1 MKSGSRQKDH
11 LDELIEE
18 SCKDPE
24 FANAWKQSEARLAL
38 ARLRKLRN
46 LTQQQ
51 VADRM
56 GVARPRVAEIE
67 RNPLRVSLG
76 RMLRYAEAVGV
87 SLAAVEAELGLKRA
101 S

>member
-1 MKSGSRQKDH
+1 VTNQISTKDH
-11 LDELIEE
+11 LEELIEE

-24 FANAWKQSEARLAL
+24 FAALWRESEARLAL
-38 ARLRKLRN
+38 ARLRKENN

-67 RNPLRVSLG
+67 RHPLRVSLG
-76 RMLRYAEAVGV
+76 RMMNYAAAIGV
-87 SLAAVEAELGLKRA
+87 SLATVEKELNLTKA
-101 S
+101 A

>member
-1 MKSGSRQKDH
+1 MQREKDH

-18 SCKDPE
+18 SSKDPE
-24 FANAWKQSEARLAL
+24 FAAIWKVAEARLAL
-38 ARLRKLRN
+38 ARLRTKNN

-67 RNPLRVSLG
+67 RNPFRVSLG
-76 RMLRYAEAVGV
+76 RMINYAAAIGV
-87 SLAAVEAELGLKRA
+87 SLAVVENELKLKKAV
-101 S
+101 